1 MSADVSIWLRQA
13 APYVAALAACY
24 AEAQASPVQLFHI
37 ILEVSMSSQLYSCV
51 LLMRQN
57 VLLRTQI
64 AVLAAVLITPRRSA
78 SNCCEL
84 LMCLLN
90 ILLASLSFVGGSII
104 VLYDILECCIEHA
117 CCVMAGAALG
127 IAA

>member
-1 MSADVSIWLRQA
+1 MSADISLWLHQA

-37 ILEVSMSSQLYSCV
+37 ILEVSMSSQLYSHV
-51 LLMRQN
+51 LSMHDKA
-57 VLLRTQI
+57 LLETWLTL
-64 AVLAAVLITPRRSA
+64 LAAVLITPKISA
-78 SNCCEL
+78 SNCCESPI
-84 LMCLLN
+84 CLL
-90 ILLASLSFVGGSII
+90 ITVLACLSFVGSTLIPR
-104 VLYDILECCIEHA
+104 DILECCTKRA

>member
-37 ILEVSMSSQLYSCV
+37 ILEVSMSSQLYLCV
-51 LLMRQN
+51 LSMRQN
-57 VLLRTQI
+57 ALLRTRI

-78 SNCCEL
+78 SNWCEL
-84 LMCLLN
+84 LMCLLT
-90 ILLASLSFVGGSII
+90 ILLVSLSFVGGFNNCP
-104 VLYDILECCIEHA
+104 V
-117 CCVMAGAALG
+117 
-127 IAA
+127 